1 MKTYKIKFT
10 SGDGNINTVYID
22 AHSEPESFW
31 IFDNVCNYNVIL
43 SIEQDN

>member
-22 AHSEPESFW
+22 AHSESEASW
-31 IFDNVCNYNVIL
+31 IFQSDYSYGEIL